1 MPSMY
6 EFKTL
11 NISVT
16 DNGIADLVINTP
28 KKGNP
33 FGPELWTDLGNA
45 FPSLSDDKKVR
56 VIVIRTEKKNFSY
69 GLDLMEAAPIVV
81 PAIHSGLEGQQH
93 ILDLGKKLQ
102 HALNVIAD
110 AKQPVI
116 AAVNGWCIGAG
127 LELISACDI
136 RLCSEDAKFSLREVK
151 VGMVADLGGLQ
162 RLPFIIGEGHMREMA
177 LTGSDYSAEWAK
189 EKGLVNYVLSDLES
203 LKNKAIEIAE
213 SIAANPPLVVN
224 GVKEVLN
231 ERIEQS
237 VNNGL
242 RNALRRNSTLMQSK
256 DFQEAIAAFMDQ
268 RSPNF
273 TGE

>member
-1 MPSMY
+1 MHEY
-6 EFKTL
+6 KTL
-11 NISVT
+11 NITVSE
-16 DNGIADLVINTP
+16 NGIADLIINTT
-28 KKGNP
+28 KRGNP

-45 FPSLSDDKKVR
+45 FPALSNDKNVR
-56 VIVIRTEKKNFSY
+56 VIVVRTEKKNFSY
-69 GLDLMEAAPIVV
+69 GLDLMEAAPIIV
-81 PAIHSGLEGQQH
+81 PAIHAGLEGQQK
-93 ILDLGKKLQ
+93 ILDLGVTLQ

-151 VGMVADLGGLQ
+151 VGIVADLGGLQ

-177 LTGSDYSAEWAK
+177 LTGSDYSGTWAK
-189 EKGLVNYVLSDLES
+189 ERGLVNYLLPDVES
-203 LKNKAIEIAE
+203 LKQKAFEIAE
-213 SIAANPPLVVN
+213 TIAANPPLVVS
-224 GVKEVLN
+224 GVKAVLN

-237 VNNGL
+237 VNSGL
-242 RNALRRNSTLMQSK
+242 KNAVRRNSTLMQSK

-268 RSPNF
+268 RPAVF